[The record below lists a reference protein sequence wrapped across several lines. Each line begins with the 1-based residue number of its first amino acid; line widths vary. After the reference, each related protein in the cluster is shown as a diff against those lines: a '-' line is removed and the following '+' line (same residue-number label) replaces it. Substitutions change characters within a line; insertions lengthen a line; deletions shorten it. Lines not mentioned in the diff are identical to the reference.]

1 MDKEDSQ
8 TLVVICSELLGNL
21 ELLSPEERKHYK
33 KRKEHAQMDTDE
45 RNAYNSIQDLYAHD
59 DEIIN
64 SSSSKRSKSR
74 KKRHG
79 DNEHGLG
86 DSREMMIPKEK
97 RKSKKKK
104 RESSPSNGKRKHRR
118 REEEQ
123 EIKGEVAL
131 ALDELQDDVFET
143 TVEEY
148 VRQERVK
155 RSPRRAD
162 KVYVQRKNRFE
173 ATPRTS
179 MNGNTVA
186 ILDGPNDGFCRRFV
200 ATATTF
206 IVL

>member
-1 MDKEDSQ
+1 
-8 TLVVICSELLGNL
+8 
-21 ELLSPEERKHYK
+21 
-33 KRKEHAQMDTDE
+33 MDTDE

-59 DEIIN
+59 DEMIN
-64 SSSSKRSKSR
+64 SASSKRSKSR

-104 RESSPSNGKRKHRR
+104 RDCSPGNGKRKHRR
-118 REEEQ
+118 RDEEVEVN
-123 EIKGEVAL
+123 KGEVAL

-148 VRQERVK
+148 ARQERVK

-179 MNGNTVA
+179 INGNSVA
-186 ILDGPNDGFCRRFV
+186 VLDGTGDGFCRR
-200 ATATTF
+200 
-206 IVL
+206 